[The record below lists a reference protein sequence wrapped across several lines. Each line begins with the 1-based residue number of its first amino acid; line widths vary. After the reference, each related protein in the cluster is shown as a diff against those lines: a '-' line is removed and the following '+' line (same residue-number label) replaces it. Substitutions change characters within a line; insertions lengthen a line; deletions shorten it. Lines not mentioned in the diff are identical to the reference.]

1 MSARKTTKKENP
13 KIPECASCQR
23 LKSIVLWL
31 IEKIRD
37 VDAVSGEACYDM
49 CQEAQRRLGNECKGN
64 RVRNN
69 RRSKGSRNT

>member
-1 MSARKTTKKENP
+1 MSSARKMTKNL
-13 KIPECASCQR
+13 KIPECTSCQK

-49 CQEAQRRLGNECKGN
+49 CQEAQRRLGSGSKTN
-64 RVRNN
+64 RVRNG
-69 RRSKGSRNT
+69 RGQKGSLNT

>member
-1 MSARKTTKKENP
+1 MNSARKTMKNP
-13 KIPECASCQR
+13 KIPECTSCQK

-49 CQEAQRRLGNECKGN
+49 CQEAQRRLGNGSKTN
-64 RVRNN
+64 RVRNS
-69 RRSKGSRNT
+69 RGQKGSGNT